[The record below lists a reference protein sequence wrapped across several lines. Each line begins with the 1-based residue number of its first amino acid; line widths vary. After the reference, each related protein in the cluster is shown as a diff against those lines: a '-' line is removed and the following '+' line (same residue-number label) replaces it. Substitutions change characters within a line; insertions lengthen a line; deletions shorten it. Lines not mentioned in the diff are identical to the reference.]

1 MPYQIFNSRITLSFR
16 DKYYEMKYNQEI
28 TATRKKYNILTS
40 VFLTCISIAFTIP
53 MILEY
58 SNLKEQLNSRYSAM
72 LCYISTGLVFI
83 LTTSCIFIKNHS
95 FQKWLT
101 YLNYVAIFFVFSN
114 LRYYCLYVLKTD
126 IFIYT
131 LLFIIEMKFR
141 LMLFVVGLIDFVPG
155 VYLQLIQVVF
165 NISIFSPILPQALFF
180 RFSIYA
186 FLMMLMNLMSY
197 FFACERKRSFYW
209 NLSLKIKN
217 SWYES
222 IIDNMNSGFIS
233 IKDKEIQ
240 YHNQTLLGFLKKP
253 SSSNEVALTNNE
265 GFGLVNK
272 ININEL
278 FDNILFENRKID
290 AFHQIE
296 SILNERYKEVGDN
309 FIFLGNKDIEV
320 TPTSFINLEVFGRCY
335 SSSHDKIDRH
345 EFIFNDIT
353 RSKQIEQYNAE
364 IKYKT
369 LFLSKIA
376 HEFKNPLICI
386 SELVEQVHDNMVAN
400 KFIKLD
406 NNNVDILKQIKS
418 LSSYLIILVKDMDYF
433 SQKSTGL
440 IEKKKIELDRI
451 SLSDII
457 RFCNDIVNALIQK
470 SHKQANI
477 TFQVIED
484 KNLPPYITSDDIKLK
499 QILINLLSNAVKYTY
514 HGLISLKITLEQTYL
529 RFQVEDTGKGISDMQ
544 MDKIFIPFSNEFDK
558 LNKVSSGLGLSIVK
572 ELLEILGS
580 KIEFSSTLGKGSS
593 FWFSLELDDNDLNYN
608 YISDSTIKGTHFN
621 DLPIK
626 ARLERNSNLEAKYNI
641 IVVDDDIVIRQAA
654 IRLLQKSF
662 KEKSLS
668 VRLFEASD
676 GIECLNMYYNL
687 VKEGKTISFI
697 LSDETMIYM
706 NGSYASQILD
716 NISSHKNIVHVPFY
730 ILTAYENLDLGPY
743 KEAINGIFSKPLR
756 KQYIDEL
763 LNNFK

>member
-1 MPYQIFNSRITLSFR
+1 
-16 DKYYEMKYNQEI
+16 
-28 TATRKKYNILTS
+28 
-40 VFLTCISIAFTIP
+40 
-53 MILEY
+53 MIIEY
-58 SNLKEQLNSRYSAM
+58 PNLKEQLTSHYSAL
-72 LCYISTGLVFI
+72 LCYISTCLVLV
-83 LTTSCIFIKNHS
+83 LTIICIIIRNHS

-101 YLNYVAIFFVFSN
+101 YLNYIAIFFVFST
-114 LRYYCLYVLKTD
+114 LRYYCLYLLKTD

-141 LMLFVVGLIDFVPG
+141 LVLFVVGLVDFVPG

-165 NISIFSPILPQALFF
+165 NISIFSPILPQALYF

-186 FLMMLMNLMSY
+186 FLMMLMNVMSY
-197 FFACERKRSFYW
+197 FFARERKRSFYW

-240 YHNQTLLGFLKKP
+240 YYNQTLLGFLKKP
-253 SSSNEVALTNNE
+253 TSDEVVLTNNE

-272 ININEL
+272 VNINEL
-278 FDNILFENRKID
+278 FDNILFENKKIN
-290 AFHQIE
+290 AFHQME
-296 SILNERYKEVGDN
+296 SILNEKYKEVEDY

-364 IKYKT
+364 IKYRT

-386 SELVEQVHDNMVAN
+386 SELVEQVYDNMVAN

-406 NNNVDILKQIKS
+406 SNSVDILKQIKS

-457 RFCNDIVNALIQK
+457 KFCNDIVNALIQK

-477 TFQVIED
+477 GFQVIED
-484 KNLPPYITSDDIKLK
+484 KNLPPYITTDDIKLK

-514 HGLISLKITLEQTYL
+514 HGMISLKITLEQTYL
-529 RFQVEDTGKGISDMQ
+529 KFQVEDTGKGISDMQ

-626 ARLERNSNLEAKYNI
+626 ARLERSSLEAKYNI
-641 IVVDDDIVIRQAA
+641 IIVDDDIVIRQAA

-668 VRLFEASD
+668 VRLLEASD
-676 GIECLNMYYNL
+676 GIECLNMYYTL

-730 ILTAYENLDLGPY
+730 ILTAYENLDLGPC
-743 KEAINGIFSKPLR
+743 KEAIDGIFTKPLR

-763 LNNFK
+763 LNNIK

>member
-1 MPYQIFNSRITLSFR
+1 MPYQMFNSRITLSFR
-16 DKYYEMKYNQEI
+16 DKYYDTKYNQEI
-28 TATRKKYNILTS
+28 IASRKKYNILTTI
-40 VFLTCISIAFTIP
+40 FLTCISITFTVP
-53 MILEY
+53 MIIEY
-58 SNLKEQLNSRYSAM
+58 PNLKEQLTSHYSAL
-72 LCYISTGLVFI
+72 LCYISTCLVLV
-83 LTTSCIFIKNHS
+83 LTIICIIIRNHS

-101 YLNYVAIFFVFSN
+101 YLNYIAIFFVFST
-114 LRYYCLYVLKTD
+114 LRYYCLYLLKTD

-141 LMLFVVGLIDFVPG
+141 LVLFVVGLVDFVPG

-165 NISIFSPILPQALFF
+165 NISIFSPILPQALYF

-186 FLMMLMNLMSY
+186 FLMMLMNVMSY
-197 FFACERKRSFYW
+197 FFARERKRSFYW

-240 YHNQTLLGFLKKP
+240 YYNQTLLGFLKKP
-253 SSSNEVALTNNE
+253 TSDEVVLTNNE

-272 ININEL
+272 VNINEL
-278 FDNILFENRKID
+278 FDNILFENKKIN
-290 AFHQIE
+290 AFHQME
-296 SILNERYKEVGDN
+296 SILNEKYKEVEDY

-364 IKYKT
+364 IKYRT

-386 SELVEQVHDNMVAN
+386 SELVEQVYDNMVAN

-406 NNNVDILKQIKS
+406 SNSVDILKQIKS

-457 RFCNDIVNALIQK
+457 KFCNDIVNALIQK

-477 TFQVIED
+477 GFQVIED
-484 KNLPPYITSDDIKLK
+484 KNLPPYITTDDIKLK

-514 HGLISLKITLEQTYL
+514 HGMISLKITLEQTYL
-529 RFQVEDTGKGISDMQ
+529 KFQVEDTGKGISDMQ

-626 ARLERNSNLEAKYNI
+626 ARLERSSLEAKYNI
-641 IVVDDDIVIRQAA
+641 IIVDDDIVIRQAA

-668 VRLFEASD
+668 VRLLEASD
-676 GIECLNMYYNL
+676 GIECLNMYYTL

-730 ILTAYENLDLGPY
+730 ILTAYENLDLGPC
-743 KEAINGIFSKPLR
+743 KEAIDGIFTKPLR

-763 LNNFK
+763 LNNIK

>member
-1 MPYQIFNSRITLSFR
+1 MPYQIFNSRITLSFK
-16 DKYYEMKYNQEI
+16 DKYYDMKYNQET
-28 TATRKKYNILTS
+28 TASRKKYNILTS

-53 MILEY
+53 MIMEY
-58 SNLKEQLNSRYSAM
+58 SNLKEALNSRYSAM
-72 LCYISTGLVFI
+72 LCYISTGLILV
-83 LTTSCIFIKNHS
+83 LTTICIIVKNHS

-101 YLNYVAIFFVFSN
+101 YLNYIAILFVFSN
-114 LRYYCLYVLKTD
+114 FRYYCLFMLKTD

-131 LLFIIEMKFR
+131 LLFIVEMKFR
-141 LMLFVVGLIDFVPG
+141 LVLFIVGLIDFVPG
-155 VYLQLIQVVF
+155 VYLQLILIIF
-165 NISIFSPILPQALFF
+165 NISIFSPILPLTLYF

-186 FLMMLMNLMSY
+186 FLMMLMSLMSY
-197 FFACERKRSFYW
+197 FFTRERKRSFYW

-240 YHNQTLLGFLKKP
+240 YYNKTLLGFLKKP
-253 SSSNEVALTNNE
+253 SSNEVILTNNE
-265 GFGLVNK
+265 NANFVNN

-278 FDNILFENRKID
+278 YENILFENRKID
-290 AFHQIE
+290 TFEQIE
-296 SILNERYKEVGDN
+296 SILNEKYQEIGDN
-309 FIFLGNKDIEV
+309 FIFLGTKDIEV

-335 SSSHDKIDRH
+335 SSSHNIIDRH

-376 HEFKNPLICI
+376 HEFKNPLLCI
-386 SELVEQVHDNMVAN
+386 SELVEQVHDNMVKN
-400 KFIKLD
+400 THIKLD
-406 NNNVDILKQIKS
+406 STSFDILKQIKS
-418 LSSYLIILVKDMDYF
+418 LSNYLIILVKDMDYF
-433 SQKSTGL
+433 SQKSTGA
-440 IEKKKIELDRI
+440 IEKKIELDRI

-457 RFCNDIVNALIQK
+457 KFCNDVVNALIQK

-477 TFQVIED
+477 GFQVIKD
-484 KNLPPYITSDDIKLK
+484 KNLPIYITTDEIKLK

-514 HGLISLKITLEQTYL
+514 HGMISLKITLEQTYL
-529 RFQVEDTGKGISDMQ
+529 KFQVDDTGKGISDIQ
-544 MDKIFIPFSNEFDK
+544 MDKIFIPFSKEFDK

-572 ELLEILGS
+572 ELLEMLGS
-580 KIEFSSTLGKGSS
+580 KIEFSSILGKGSS

-608 YISDSTIKGTHFN
+608 YVSDSTIKGTHFN

-626 ARLERNSNLEAKYNI
+626 ARLESSNNLEAKYNI

-662 KEKSLS
+662 KEKNLS
-668 VRLFEASD
+668 VKLLEASD

-687 VKEGKTISFI
+687 VKDGKTISFI

-716 NISSHKNIVHVPFY
+716 NISSHKNINHVPFY
-730 ILTAYENLDLGPY
+730 ILTAYENLTIGSC
-743 KEAINGIFSKPLR
+743 KEAIDGIFTKPLR